1 MTGNNKPP
9 VWILIDA
16 TNAIH
21 RDAHAAGVTVA
32 AKQVVKRVN
41 LMIEVL
47 QPAAVIAC
55 FDPAGPTWRHKI
67 EPTYK
72 AGRTRKE
79 GVDEALLQ
87 ARDEFRQAGI
97 LAAECDGYEADD
109 MIATLVD
116 HALADGCRAVMYS
129 ADQDLH
135 QLLREGEVNQLTH
148 CNRRFGKL
156 EMGFITSA
164 DLVAKKGVRPDQWVD
179 YKCLV
184 GDTSDN
190 LPGVAGIGPE
200 TAAKLLSS
208 AESIDDFYRNPHKAA
223 ITLKARTLVLNA
235 KPRIARL
242 RDLFT
247 LRRDVPLPEL
257 WREAV

>member
-1 MTGNNKPP
+1 MRTNKPP
-9 VWILIDA
+9 LWILIDA

-32 AKQVVKRVN
+32 AKQVVKRVK
-41 LMIEVL
+41 LMIDTL
-47 QPAAVIAC
+47 QPACVIAC
-55 FDPAGPTWRHKI
+55 FDPPGPTWRHRL

-72 AGRTRKE
+72 AGRARKE
-79 GVDEALLQ
+79 GVDQALLQ
-87 ARDEFRQAGI
+87 ARDEFFQAGI
-97 LAAECDGYEADD
+97 FAAECEGYEADD

-116 HALADGCRAVMYS
+116 HAIANGRRAVIYS

-135 QLLREGEVNQLTH
+135 QLLREGEVTQMTH

-156 EMGFITSA
+156 EMGFVTSA
-164 DLVAKKGVRPDQWVD
+164 DLINKKGVWPNQWVD

-208 AESIDDFYRNPHKAA
+208 SGSIDDFYRNPHKAA
-223 ITLKARTLVLNA
+223 ITLKARTLILNA
-235 KPRIARL
+235 KPRIALL

-257 WREAV
+257 WMEAV